1 MESIN
6 LRKKK
11 IQTILIVLNIKT
23 PGFPNLLGLSTYGGM
38 LTDQMLQ
45 SNKHQASKLLYSCR

>member
-6 LRKKK
+6 FRKKK
-11 IQTILIVLNIKT
+11 KTILIVLNIKT
-23 PGFPNLLGLSTYGGM
+23 PGYPNLLGLSTYGVT

-45 SNKHQASKLLYSCR
+45 SNTHQASKLLYSYR